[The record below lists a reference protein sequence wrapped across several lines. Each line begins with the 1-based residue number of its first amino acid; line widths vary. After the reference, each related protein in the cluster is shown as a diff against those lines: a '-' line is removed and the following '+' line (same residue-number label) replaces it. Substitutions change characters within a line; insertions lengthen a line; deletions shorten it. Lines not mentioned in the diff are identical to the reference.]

1 MLAVIQGRTF
11 CFLVCCQ
18 TNVKIRIYGT
28 VILHVV
34 LYVCES
40 WSLTIREEHILREF
54 ENRVL
59 RRMFEPKRD
68 KVRVKKTA

>member
-1 MLAVIQGRTF
+1 
-11 CFLVCCQ
+11 
-18 TNVKIRIYGT
+18 
-28 VILHVV
+28 
-34 LYVCES
+34 VCES

-59 RRMFEPKRD
+59 RRIFEPKKD